1 MTSRHPITYWDYLHL
16 DNLLTLQRGLA
27 EDDTHISE
35 DELHFIVVHQ
45 AFELWFKLILREL
58 RLARDKMAAPFVEE
72 ETIPYV
78 VHHLRRIV
86 EIFRLATEQF
96 RLKETLTPQ
105 DFLAFR
111 DKLGTASGFQ
121 SLQMREIEAMM
132 GLQEHE
138 RAAFGHTDPAAAVQS
153 VAQQSP
159 HGIAM
164 LQRLQQ
170 ARQDVSL
177 RQALHTWLYRTP
189 IQGSRPCDGN
199 DAEVV
204 QTFLEAY
211 LSALQQQQAAQLD
224 QLVADG
230 GDRAAISS
238 RFEASLHTSR
248 AFLAGADVATS
259 EQTQICRIRAAL
271 LFIESYRDLPLLAWP
286 RLLLDTVVET
296 EELFILWRTRHA
308 RMVER
313 VIGRRVGT
321 GGSSGVDY
329 LDETTKYRIF
339 PELWAV
345 RTLLLPRA
353 MLPALQ
359 HANLYYFAAASTPS
373 STKR

>member
-1 MTSRHPITYWDYLHL
+1 MTTSNPITYWDYLHL
-16 DNLLTLQRGLA
+16 NELLTLQRGLA
-27 EDDTHISE
+27 DDDANISA

-78 VHHLRRIV
+78 VHHLRRVV
-86 EIFRLATEQF
+86 EIFSLATEQF
-96 RLKETLTPQ
+96 RVMETLTPQ

-111 DKLGTASGFQ
+111 TKLGTASGFQ

-138 RAAFGHTDPAAAVQS
+138 RAAFGHADPVAAVQS
-153 VAQQSP
+153 TARQSP
-159 HGIAM
+159 HGTAM

-170 ARQDVSL
+170 ARQETSL

-189 IQGSRPCDGN
+189 IQGSRPGDTH
-199 DAEVV
+199 DTQVV
-204 QTFLEAY
+204 QTFLDAY
-211 LSALQQQQAAQLD
+211 VSALQQQQVLQMD

-230 GDRAAISS
+230 GDRGMLQA
-238 RFEASLHTSR
+238 RFEASLNTSR
-248 AFLAGADVATS
+248 AFLAGEDIAEA
-259 EQTQICRIRAAL
+259 ERTQVCRIRAAL

-286 RLLLDTVVET
+286 RLLLDTVVEM
-296 EELFILWRTRHA
+296 EEAFILWRTRHA

-329 LDETTKYRIF
+329 LDETAKYRIF

-359 HANLYYFAAASTPS
+359 QAQLYHFAAAGASPS
-373 STKR
+373 IEP